1 VKIFKYCLP
10 EVILVGKVGITR
22 VDGKG
27 RILLPKDIRNK
38 LKIKKGDEFLIT
50 EIDNETIILKRFD
63 VKKMLKELVEKAKD
77 IDIDNLER
85 EASEEGNRIAKEK
98 YKISD

>member
-1 VKIFKYCLP
+1 M
-10 EVILVGKVGITR
+10 GITR

-85 EASEEGNRIAKEK
+85 EVSEEGDRVAKEK
-98 YKISD
+98 YKISG

>member
-1 VKIFKYCLP
+1 M
-10 EVILVGKVGITR
+10 GITR

-63 VKKMLKELVEKAKD
+63 VKKMLKELVEKARD

-85 EASEEGNRIAKEK
+85 EVSEEGNRIAKEK
-98 YKISD
+98 YKISG